1 MPTSSSCNVRWF
13 LAASAILCASSS
25 ANPIVWE
32 SAQRSLS
39 TGATDN
45 SLADWNAEGRVDG
58 TLPSP
63 VSPTP
68 QVVVARQESR
78 FQPNG
83 VWMALSA
90 SKQAPG
96 GTTLGVGGSSHFA
109 ATFSIAESVAVAFTG
124 SCGGG
129 WSGPSGNGTSNELF
143 SLSLTSVADSK
154 AWLDCAALA
163 SGPQFLQLPP
173 GRYTLTATATTDPVP
188 SLAGGGASVN
198 LSMQASGPPAQLRWL
213 SAVKPRVQSLPFPS
227 SLRLVDA
234 WGNEFQGP
242 SRPVKLEVLGAD
254 GSVTEASPGLATIGG
269 VWKGEIAVPAAHAS
283 GRLRASV
290 DALVAESEP
299 FLVIP
304 YTPGGDFDADGAEDL
319 LEAAMNLDPTK
330 ASDLSLD
337 PQSLNYPRP
346 KDSRAW
352 VFTVKISPDLQNWTA
367 LEGAA
372 EFISDSPDDPLM
384 ERVGIGWPQAVMQWP
399 HRFTLVEVSR
409 RTFP

>member
-1 MPTSSSCNVRWF
+1 MLTSSSFHVLWI
-13 LAASAILCASSS
+13 LAASAILCGSSA

-45 SLADWNAEGRVDG
+45 SLADWNVEGRVDG

-63 VSPTP
+63 VHPTP

-83 VWMALSA
+83 VWIALSA
-90 SKQAPG
+90 SRQAPG
-96 GTTLGVGGSSHFA
+96 GTTLGVGGSSTFT
-109 ATFSIAESVAVAFTG
+109 ATFSIADSVAVVFTG

-129 WSGPSGNGTSNELF
+129 WSGLFGSGASKQMF
-143 SLSLTSVADSK
+143 FLSLTSVDDSK
-154 AWLDCAALA
+154 SWLDCAALA

-173 GRYTLTATATTDPVP
+173 GRYTLTAKATTDPVP
-188 SLAGGGASVN
+188 SLAGGGATVDLN
-198 LSMQASGPPAQLRWL
+198 MQASGPPAQLRWL

-227 SLRLVDA
+227 SLSLVDL
-234 WGNEFQGP
+234 WGNQYQGP
-242 SRPVKLEVLGAD
+242 SRPVAFAVLGTD
-254 GSVTEASPGLATIGG
+254 GRVTAASPSTSTMRG

-283 GRLRASV
+283 CRLRATV
-290 DALVAESEP
+290 DGMVAESEA

-304 YTPGGDFDADGAEDL
+304 YIKGSDFDADGADDL

-330 ASDLSLD
+330 AEALALD
-337 PQSLNYPRP
+337 PQSLDYPRP
-346 KDSRAW
+346 KESRAW
-352 VFTVKISPDLQNWTA
+352 VFTVKVSPDLHSWTT
-367 LEGAA
+367 LEGVG
-372 EFISDSPDDPLM
+372 ESVTESPDDPLM
-384 ERVGIGWPQAVMQWP
+384 ERVRIGWPQAVMQWP
-399 HRFTLVEVSR
+399 HRFTLVQVSR